1 MTHIKEWWKTISK
14 RQRIE
19 FTIAFLT
26 TIIFIIQ
33 IPYVYAWFT
42 NRREAARFER
52 IDRPNSLYITAA
64 HREDA
69 INFVMDDINVNG
81 KWIDSDGNEE
91 DAKYQ
96 DYVFSVAG
104 ERIDTF
110 TLQLA
115 HTTNNQYKYEI
126 FLAERYEPEGTDI
139 EGKDYITYTV
149 MNDTPEDVPYES
161 DDIRT
166 GTVLKYRPKMIEV
179 DDVWLPLT
187 LNRTLKTDPE
197 TSEILETNVY
207 NYGTGSSV
215 TFNGAYLNGTDGG
228 TANTSLR
235 PKSYDRYTN
244 VEPHANALYWQCT
257 NIPGGD
263 STTNEAFYVE
273 FILRV
278 YFNGNSTAYKDT
290 DIIYL
295 TASGTN

>member
-1 MTHIKEWWKTISK
+1 MTHIKKWWKSISK

-19 FTIAFLT
+19 FVIAFLT
-26 TIIFIIQ
+26 TIIFTIQ

-52 IDRPNSLYITAA
+52 IDRPNTLYITAA
-64 HREDA
+64 HREDV

-81 KWIDSDGNEE
+81 KWIDGDGNEE
-91 DAKYQ
+91 DATYQ

-115 HTTNNQYKYEI
+115 HTTNNQYQYEI
-126 FLAERYEPEGTDI
+126 FLAERCTPGNTDI

-149 MNDTPEDVPYES
+149 MNDTPEDVPYEP
-161 DDIRT
+161 DNIET
-166 GTVLKYRPKMIEV
+166 GTVLKYRPKLSGG
-179 DDVWLPLT
+179 LPIT
-187 LNRTLKTDPE
+187 LNETLRTDPE
-197 TSEILETNVY
+197 TSAAIETNVY
-207 NYGTGSSV
+207 GSV
-215 TFNGAYLNGTDGG
+215 TFNGAYLNGTDGS

-235 PKSYDRYTN
+235 SQSYDTYTN
-244 VEPHANALYWQCT
+244 VEDHANALYWQCT

-290 DIIYL
+290 DIIYI